1 MKEYFLNKSNC
12 IAIVALGLIAVALPL
27 GQGLAD
33 QFAEAKSNNWHHWR
47 GPDANGVSIT
57 AKPPVQWS
65 PTNNIQWKVPIEGK
79 GSSTPI
85 IWENKL
91 FLLTSVNTGEVDP
104 TLPRPEDQPKR
115 IFGITHPN
123 TFYEFVVLCLD
134 RNTGNMLW
142 SRLATRRIPHEGTH
156 GDNDFASASPTTDGE
171 RLYCWFGSAGLF

>member
-12 IAIVALGLIAVALPL
+12 IVIVALVLITVTLPL

-33 QFAEAKSNNWHHWR
+33 QFEEAKPNNWHHWR

-123 TFYEFVVLCLD
+123 TFYEFVKQ
-134 RNTGNMLW
+134 
-142 SRLATRRIPHEGTH
+142 
-156 GDNDFASASPTTDGE
+156 
-171 RLYCWFGSAGLF
+171 